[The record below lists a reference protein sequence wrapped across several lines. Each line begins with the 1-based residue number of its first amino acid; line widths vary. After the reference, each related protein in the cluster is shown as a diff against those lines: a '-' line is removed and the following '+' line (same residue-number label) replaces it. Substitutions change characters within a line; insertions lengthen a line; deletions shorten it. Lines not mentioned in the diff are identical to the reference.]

1 MDSRRRSFILLMC
14 GEVIS
19 GIGMWVALIGN
30 LQFMGHLL
38 ASDFLKS
45 LLLMAGIFASVLF
58 LPTAGKWIDRYD
70 RQKVLL
76 YSSLARCLNPII
88 MFLAIAY
95 DSIPWMVVSL
105 VVGQMAGALYYP
117 TVRALLPSIV
127 EANQLLRANTIFMNI
142 VTSARIAGTAV
153 GGLMITW
160 MSLSWLYA
168 VTLIA
173 YLTLCFFIFLIH
185 IPARIEP
192 SSTSSNKKV
201 KMKFSEVFQVIQK
214 EPAVLMG
221 MVISGVVALFLG
233 GFNLLVL
240 SFGEIQASP
249 SFMGWIYTVEGSSIL
264 IAGLFVRRVMEKTN
278 LIKTS
283 CLLVFIFA
291 IAELGMSFAHNSI
304 LVLMSYALFG
314 MTVAFFFPMVTT
326 VFQNRLEESI
336 QGRFFSFKEMIDR
349 VLFQLSLLA
358 TGACLD
364 LFGISTYMIILAMIT
379 TAAGIFAV
387 MYGRFRTMDYKHL
400 SKKDEFEH
408 VQG

>member
-1 MDSRRRSFILLMC
+1 MDGRRRAFILLMC

-19 GIGMWVALIGN
+19 GTGMWVALIGN

-38 ASDFLKS
+38 SSDFLKS
-45 LLLMAGIFASVLF
+45 LILIAGIFASVLF

-95 DSIPWMVVSL
+95 DSIPWMIVSL

-117 TVRALLPSIV
+117 TVRASLPSIV
-127 EANQLLRANTIFMNI
+127 EAKQLLRANTIFMNI
-142 VTSARIAGTAV
+142 VTIARIAGTAV
-153 GGLMITW
+153 GGIMITW

-173 YLTLCFFIFLIH
+173 YLTLCFFILLIR
-185 IPARIEP
+185 IPARIEQP
-192 SSTSSNKKV
+192 SSNKEV

-214 EPAVLMG
+214 EPAVLIG
-221 MVISGVVALFLG
+221 IVISGVVSLFLG

-264 IAGLFVRRVMEKTN
+264 IAGLFVRRVMGKTN

-291 IAELGMSFAHNSI
+291 IAEMGMSFAHNGV

-349 VLFQLSLLA
+349 VLFQISLIA

-364 LFGISTYMIILAMIT
+364 LFGISTYMIIIAMIT
-379 TAAGIFAV
+379 LAAGTFAV
-387 MYGRFRTMDYKHL
+387 MYGRFRTLDYKHM
-400 SKKDEFEH
+400 SKNY
-408 VQG
+408 